1 MKTCQVKILLK
12 NAKPP
17 VWRRCL
23 IPTGITFSQL
33 ALILEEITESEQSA
47 AYEFE
52 FYQAGIRLREWE
64 EGATGLTTFYCSY
77 MCPSDTFIDGLIKK
91 EEWFTFRPGDGHQ
104 YRVEVEERL
113 TESIPFPSVLKQK
126 GDLQVCGWSDREAV
140 NQRLE
145 QYDPIHYGKP
155 DYRSF
160 EELKKEREEGGRGLT
175 GARRPKDRTD
185 RTKLS
190 ASAQLKNFAHMLNDN
205 YLQKMAGNI
214 LAELGD
220 GEEIN
225 AMDPRS
231 FQNLMED
238 AAWQMKANIQRN
250 MGLRP
255 ADKEESR
262 NPRVKDLLLE
272 ETKENLLEMAADL
285 GLSGYKSLHKD
296 ALAEKIRSEILK
308 PEVMKKR
315 MLLLS
320 DGEIAAFEK
329 AAAKEKGFYPD
340 RKEMENLEK
349 LYDLAYVVI
358 YRDDYAQVPRE
369 AAESFR
375 SINTPAYQ
383 EERRGTFWLYHCLM
397 YAEMLYGVAPVEI
410 ICRMLKKC
418 LGHKVEREGLEKL
431 WSNIPDELNSCV
443 LQDGKVICKEILREN
458 LYLKIEELQGKKK
471 FYIPGPDEIV
481 EYTENGY
488 PVSDSNYYKLK
499 LFLLEKTNIAMDK
512 IEEYMALVWS
522 HISMGQSL
530 SDILDMFE
538 EEGIQ
543 FSSDD
548 DLQEFAPLM
557 MDVNNNTRMLIH
569 RGWTPVEMFRQ
580 TPPQPKGQRP
590 KLVPM
595 SSSAAKMLGE
605 ASNELKGMGL
615 DVDLDYNADEITTIA
630 MPGGIA
636 GQVVVGKKRIYPN
649 DPCPCGSGKKYKKCC
664 GRK

>member
-1 MKTCQVKILLK
+1 MPGQDLVKK
-12 NAKPP
+12 RKAP
-17 VWRRCL
+17 VWRHCL

-52 FYQAGIRLREWE
+52 FYQARVHLREWE
-64 EGATGLTTFYCSY
+64 EGTTGRITFRYGY
-77 MCPSDTFIDGLIKK
+77 MCSSDIFIDSLIKK
-91 EEWFTFRPGDGHQ
+91 EEWFTFRPGDGRQ
-104 YRVEVEERL
+104 YRVEIEERL
-113 TESIPFPSVLKQK
+113 ADPIPFPSVLKQK
-126 GDLQVCGWSDREAV
+126 GEPEVCGWSDRETV

-160 EELKKEREEGGRGLT
+160 AELKKEREEGGKGLT

-214 LAELGD
+214 LAQLGD

-225 AMDPRS
+225 AKDPRS
-231 FQNLMED
+231 LQDLMED
-238 AAWQMKANIQRN
+238 AAWQMNVDIRKS

-272 ETKENLLEMAADL
+272 ETKENLLGM
-285 GLSGYKSLHKD
+285 
-296 ALAEKIRSEILK
+296 
-308 PEVMKKR
+308 
-315 MLLLS
+315 
-320 DGEIAAFEK
+320 
-329 AAAKEKGFYPD
+329 AAAKENGFYPD

-349 LYDLAYVVI
+349 LC
-358 YRDDYAQVPRE
+358 P
-369 AAESFR
+369 
-375 SINTPAYQ
+375 
-383 EERRGTFWLYHCLM
+383 
-397 YAEMLYGVAPVEI
+397 
-410 ICRMLKKC
+410 
-418 LGHKVEREGLEKL
+418 
-431 WSNIPDELNSCV
+431 NIPDEWNPCI
-443 LQDGKVICKEILREN
+443 LQDGKVICKEILREK
-458 LYLKIEELQGKKK
+458 LYLKVEELQEKKK
-471 FYIPGPDEIV
+471 FYIPDPDEIV

-488 PVSDSNYYKLK
+488 PVSDSNYHRLK
-499 LFLLEKTNIAMDK
+499 LFLLEKTNIAMDE
-512 IEEYMALVWS
+512 IEDYMALIWS

-538 EEGIQ
+538 EECIQ
-543 FSSDD
+543 FLSDD
-548 DLQEFAPLM
+548 ALQEFAPLM

-569 RGWTPVEMFRQ
+569 RGWTPLEMFKMLRQ
-580 TPPQPKGQRP
+580 TPQPKGQKP

-595 SSSAAKMLGE
+595 SSSAAKMLDE
-605 ASNELKGMGL
+605 ASDELKGMGF
-615 DVDLDYNADEITTIA
+615 DVA
-630 MPGGIA
+630 
-636 GQVVVGKKRIYPN
+636 PN